1 MFAIVPTICSD
12 QTNSRKN
19 IRERKFCQVAR
30 IPSTSASSA
39 STSARDRAST
49 STRDRASTS
58 TRDRD
63 RASASASARDSTS
76 VRELEIIE
84 KFFTSPSPLNAQSS
98 KKNYHLI
105 VVGCPNHLTCH
116 HH

>member
-1 MFAIVPTICSD
+1 MIKQIQEKILES
-12 QTNSRKN
+12 
-19 IRERKFCQVAR
+19 E
-30 IPSTSASSA
+30 SA

-63 RASASASARDSTS
+63 RASTSASARDSTS

-84 KFFTSPSPLNAQSS
+84 KFLHLHRLLMHKVQ
-98 KKNYHLI
+98 KKIYHLI